1 MWTYIKLGSV
11 IVILSIYCRM
21 SNSGRLSGE
30 DINLYEVLEL
40 DKGANLAEIKNAYR
54 KLSLKFHPDKNLG
67 AENPQVCYS
76 LWEMFRYWKDG
87 PTTELFA
94 QPTF

>member
-40 DKGANLAEIKNAYR
+40 DKGIQPYSKTET
-54 KLSLKFHPDKNLG
+54 KFYPSI
-67 AENPQVCYS
+67 Y
-76 LWEMFRYWKDG
+76 
-87 PTTELFA
+87 
-94 QPTF
+94 